1 MKTGQIVGI
10 ALIAIA
16 VGLGYWGYQE
26 SQSLSSQISSRLS
39 GDMDTT
45 VIALYLAAVAC
56 AVGGL
61 FAFKKG

>member
-1 MKTGQIVGI
+1 MKTGHIVGTV
-10 ALIAIA
+10 LIAVA
-16 VGLGYWGYQE
+16 AGLGYWGYQE

-45 VIALYLAAVAC
+45 VVVLYLAAVAC

-61 FAFKKG
+61 FAFKKA